1 MPLGRSDELPRRLQ
15 EIYATLARLLDD
27 PDERLLV
34 HYEEFGDR
42 LIGVFAGYLIY
53 TGLVPEG
60 PHAIQV
66 LEKQTGR
73 QMGSVGR
80 EIVAATLSERL
91 LRQRA
96 E

>member
-1 MPLGRSDELPRRLQ
+1 MPLGRNDEMPQRLA
-15 EIYATLARLLDD
+15 EIYRTIARFLDD
-27 PDERLLV
+27 PSERVLV

-73 QMGSVGR
+73 QMGTIGR
-80 EIVAATLSERL
+80 EIVAATLSDQL
-91 LRQRA
+91 LRQRT